1 MGEDELESQKQ
12 RMQPAKGEL
21 SKRENLKEN
30 PTLLRIAC
38 EGISGWLADALQN
51 KEINQIISIRNQ
63 STRCIN
69 EQVYI

>member
-38 EGISGWLADALQN
+38 EGISGWLAGALQ
-51 KEINQIISIRNQ
+51 KKR
-63 STRCIN
+63 STK
-69 EQVYI
+69 